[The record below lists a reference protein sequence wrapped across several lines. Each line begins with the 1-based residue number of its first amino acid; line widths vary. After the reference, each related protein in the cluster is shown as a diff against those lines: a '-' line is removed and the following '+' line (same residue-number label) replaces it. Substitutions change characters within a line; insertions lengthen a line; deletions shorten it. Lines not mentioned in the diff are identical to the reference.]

1 MAIFLV
7 GEFDAQ
13 DYARWRES
21 LTAHLPVG
29 ENLYLPGND
38 YDPASIDLALVANPS
53 AGSLA
58 GLKNLRL
65 IQSLWAGV
73 DRLLADT
80 TVPAHVPIVR
90 LVDPNMTQAMT
101 ECALACVLYL
111 HRQLPAYARHQALR
125 EWKQL
130 RQPLAQERRVGVL
143 GAGQLGAA
151 VTQALASLNF
161 DVAAWS
167 ASARTVVE
175 GVKTCSGEAG
185 LSALLT
191 RSDILINLLP
201 LTPQTSGILNAD
213 LFAQLPSGAAIVN
226 LARGGH
232 LNESDLLEALASG
245 HISHAILDVFS
256 EEPLPA
262 AHPFWSHARITVL
275 PHIAAVTDVKTAAK
289 IAAEN
294 IKTFRAGKMPG
305 PLVDRAKSY

>member
-13 DYARWRES
+13 DHARWRES

-38 YDPASIDLALVANPS
+38 YDPASIDVALVANPS

-111 HRQLPAYARHQALR
+111 HRQLPTYARHQALR

-151 VTQALASLNF
+151 AAQALASLNF
-161 DVAAWS
+161 DVGAWS
-167 ASARTVVE
+167 ASARIVE
-175 GVKTCSGEAG
+175 GVKTWSGAG
-185 LSALLT
+185 LTALLART
-191 RSDILINLLP
+191 DILINLLP
-201 LTPQTSGILNAD
+201 LTPQTSGLLNAE

-232 LNESDLLEALASG
+232 LNESDLLDALASG

-275 PHIAAVTDVKTAAK
+275 PHIAALTDVKTAAK

-294 IKTFRAGKMPG
+294 IKAFRAGKMPG
-305 PLVDRAKSY
+305 PLVDRAKGY

>member
-1 MAIFLV
+1 VSILLI
-7 GEFDAQ
+7 GEFGDEE
-13 DYARWRES
+13 YSRWRETLAAS
-21 LTAHLPVG
+21 LPHDERLFLAG
-29 ENLYLPGND
+29 DD
-38 YDPASIDLALVANPS
+38 YELASIDIALAANPPT
-53 AGSLA
+53 GSLA
-58 GLKNLRL
+58 QLQNLRL

-73 DRLLADT
+73 DRLLSDPT
-80 TVPAHVPIVR
+80 LPAHVPIVR
-90 LVDPNMTQAMT
+90 LVDPNMTQAMM

-111 HRQLPAYARHQALR
+111 HRQLAAYARQQGSR

-151 VTQALASLNF
+151 AAQALASLNF
-161 DVAAWS
+161 DVGAWS
-167 ASARTVVE
+167 ASARIVE
-175 GVKTCSGEAG
+175 GVKTWSGAG
-185 LSALLT
+185 LTALLART
-191 RSDILINLLP
+191 DILINLLP
-201 LTPQTSGILNAD
+201 LTPQTSGLLNAE

-232 LNESDLLEALASG
+232 LNESDLLDALASG

-275 PHIAAVTDVKTAAK
+275 PHIAALTDVKTAAK

-294 IKTFRAGKMPG
+294 IKAFRAGKMPG
-305 PLVDRAKSY
+305 PLVDRAKGY